1 MGKGRTLIRSTL
13 LLALSGLALR
23 GLGVLFHS
31 LLAARV
37 GAQGMGI
44 LQLVLTVGT
53 FAGTLGSAGIRAAS
67 LQLCARAW
75 GRGDLPGAAGALRSC
90 LRYGLLSSALVGGGL
105 VLLSEPVSRVLL
117 REPRT
122 ALALRLLGLLLPWT
136 ILAGVLGAC
145 CTALGRV
152 KELVGVELAERL
164 ASAALTFGLL
174 ALAGRNQA
182 LVCGAV
188 ILGRYGAAIGTVLL
202 LWRRLGKVLPG
213 RGLPVPVSAT
223 ALPLGLNDLL
233 RSGLGTLE
241 QFLIP
246 LGLERHGSREAALAA
261 YGTVSAMVFP
271 LLWFPAELLFALNE
285 LLVSELAQCLARGRR
300 ARMRELSAKSL
311 ALAVLYALGVGTV
324 LWLGGGWLGRSLYH
338 SPQAGRWLRI
348 FSPLVLVLY
357 LDTVVDGIQKGLGQ
371 QLWLVRCNSFTNVID
386 VLGLWLLLPPL
397 GLWGYLI
404 TYCLSHLVNLFLS
417 LRRLLTVLSDPRDVQ
432 GTGCIFPKNRYNK
445 GKRQKAR
452 KAS

>member
-37 GAQGMGI
+37 GAEGMGI
-44 LQLVLTVGT
+44 LQLVLTVGN
-53 FAGTLGSAGIRAAS
+53 FAGTLGSAGIRAAA

-90 LRYGLLSSALVGGGL
+90 LRYGLLTAALVGGAL
-105 VLLSEPVSRVLL
+105 VLLAGPLSRILL
-117 REPRT
+117 KDART
-122 ALALRLLGLLLPWT
+122 AQALRILGTLLPWT

-152 KELVGVELAERL
+152 KELVGVELTERL
-164 ASAALTFGLL
+164 ASAGLTFGLL
-174 ALAGRNQA
+174 ALAGRDQS
-182 LVCGAV
+182 LVCAAV
-188 ILGRYGAAIGTVLL
+188 IAGRCGAALLTVLL
-202 LWRRLGKVLPG
+202 LRRRLGKALPD
-213 RGLPVPVSAT
+213 RGPLPPVAST

-246 LGLERHGSREAALAA
+246 FGLERHGSRAAALAA

-271 LLWFPAELLFALNE
+271 LLWLPAELLFALNE

-300 ARMRELSAKSL
+300 ERMRELSAKSL
-311 ALAVLYALGVGTV
+311 GLAALYALVVGTT
-324 LWLGGGWLGRSLYH
+324 LWLGGGWLGRTLYH
-338 SPQAGRWLRI
+338 SPEAGRWLRI

-357 LDTVVDGIQKGLGQ
+357 LDTVVDGVQKGLGQ
-371 QLWLVRCNSFTNVID
+371 QLWLVRYNSFTNVID
-386 VLGLWLLLPPL
+386 VLGLWLLLPL
-397 GLWGYLI
+397 FGLWGYLF

-417 LRRLLTVLSDPRDVQ
+417 LRRLLIVLSDPDALCRA
-432 GTGCIFPKNRYNK
+432 G
-445 GKRQKAR
+445 
-452 KAS
+452 

>member
-37 GAQGMGI
+37 GARGMGI

-53 FAGTLGSAGIRAAS
+53 FAGTLGSAGIRAAA

-90 LRYGLLSSALVGGGL
+90 LRYGLLSSALVGACL
-105 VLLSEPVSRVLL
+105 ILLAGPVSRILL
-117 REPRT
+117 REPGT

-152 KELVGVELAERL
+152 KELVEVELAERL
-164 ASAALTFGLL
+164 VSAGLTFGLL
-174 ALAGRNQA
+174 ALAGRDQA

-213 RGLPVPVSAT
+213 RGLPVPVSAA

-311 ALAVLYALGVGTV
+311 TLAVLYTLGVGTA

-338 SPQAGRWLRI
+338 SPQAGRLLRI

-371 QLWLVRCNSFTNVID
+371 QLWLVRCNSFTNLID

>member
-1 MGKGRTLIRSTL
+1 ML
-13 LLALSGLALR
+13 LSGP
-23 GLGVLFHS
+23 
-31 LLAARV
+31 
-37 GAQGMGI
+37 I
-44 LQLVLTVGT
+44 
-53 FAGTLGSAGIRAAS
+53 
-67 LQLCARAW
+67 
-75 GRGDLPGAAGALRSC
+75 
-90 LRYGLLSSALVGGGL
+90 
-105 VLLSEPVSRVLL
+105 SRILL

-164 ASAALTFGLL
+164 ASAAFTFGLL
-174 ALAGRNQA
+174 ALAGRDQA

-188 ILGRYGAAIGTVLL
+188 ILGRYGAALGMVLL
-202 LWRRLGKVLPG
+202 LWRRLGKILPG
-213 RGLPVPVSAT
+213 RGLPVPVSAA

-311 ALAVLYALGVGTV
+311 ALAVLYALGVGAA

-338 SPQAGRWLRI
+338 SSQAGRWLRI

-371 QLWLVRCNSFTNVID
+371 QLWLVRYNSFTNLID

-417 LRRLLTVLSDPRDVQ
+417 LRRLLTVLSDPREEHT
-432 GTGCIFPKNRYNK
+432 TGCIFSKNRYNK